1 MSSIA
6 NDLITKAEE
15 DRINRHDPVRAGT
28 SLGTL
33 LKRAGNVLAFNLT
46 TGASS
51 VKIFDQ
57 NAPYKFQII
66 DVIIQP
72 RGASVNG
79 TMKLTNGT
87 NDITNAMTV
96 AVDKTMV
103 RPSTIDDLYSTI
115 EKGQTLEVV
124 CAGDVAASTIG
135 LVTIIIVPVEE

>member
-51 VKIFDQ
+51 IKIFNQ
-57 NAPYKFQII
+57 NAPYKFQIV

-72 RGASVNG
+72 RGDSTNG
-79 TMKLTNGT
+79 TMKITDGT
-87 NDITNAMTV
+87 NDITDAMVV
-96 AVDKTMV
+96 AADKTMV
-103 RPSTIDDLYSTI
+103 RAASIDDLYSTI

-124 CAGDVAASTIG
+124 CAGDTAANTIG